1 MLRLKIIAEGPIMG
15 TELPNSLNVFFAI
28 LNPGNIVSAKL
39 TAKIN
44 WKQPIIIIIPAIL

>member
-1 MLRLKIIAEGPIMG
+1 MLRLKMIADGSTSG

-28 LNPGNIVSAKL
+28 LYPGNCVSARL

-44 WKQPIIIIIPAIL
+44 WKQPINNIIPASL